1 MTPTPVVALNRAAA
15 VSMLRGP
22 QAGLRAIDEV
32 AAGGR
37 LDGYHLLHSAR
48 AAMLDRLGDRGAA
61 AEAFRRALELATN
74 PADRRFLERRLAAV
88 SG

>member
-1 MTPTPVVALNRAAA
+1 M
-15 VSMLRGP
+15 
-22 QAGLRAIDEV
+22 

-48 AAMLDRLGDRGAA
+48 AAMLDRLGDRDAA